1 MLCYVL
7 ADLDSPF
14 NRFFRVDLSV
24 IPDVVRRAENMY
36 ELVRAGRE
44 ADLSYPPDYLIS
56 ATVRSGGRP
65 TSPIL

>member
-1 MLCYVL
+1 MYFISNFPVDFFPVSMLCYVL

-14 NRFFRVDLSV
+14 NGFFRVDLSV

-44 ADLSYPPDYLIS
+44 ADLSYPLI
-56 ATVRSGGRP
+56 T
-65 TSPIL
+65 

>member
-1 MLCYVL
+1 MFFINNFLLNYFQVSMLCYVL

-14 NRFFRVDLSV
+14 NGFFRVDLSV

-44 ADLSYPPDYLIS
+44 ADLSYPLI
-56 ATVRSGGRP
+56 T
-65 TSPIL
+65 